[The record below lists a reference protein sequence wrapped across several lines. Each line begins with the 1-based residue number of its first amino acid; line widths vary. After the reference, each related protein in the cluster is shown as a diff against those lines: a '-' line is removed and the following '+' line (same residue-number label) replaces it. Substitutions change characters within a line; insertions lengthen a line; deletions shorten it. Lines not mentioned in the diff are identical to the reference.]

1 MKRHYPNQSISK
13 RTLLCGVLILLS
25 IEFVASP
32 RIARSAFTVEIQPAK
47 SRTPSVQRPSRKKR
61 RLRKPDV
68 IYYPTPP
75 DTVAEMLRIAGIKKD
90 DVLYDLGSGDG
101 RIPIA
106 AAKAYGIWAVGIEI
120 DPKLVVEAEENA
132 RQANVDGLVR
142 FRNEDMFRVNY
153 SEATIVTLYLSEK
166 LNVLLR
172 PKLLREL
179 RPGSR
184 IVSHDFRM
192 GDWKPEQ
199 TVRVPWGKLYRTV
212 YLWTVPARRQ
222 TPSLKKVSLTRPVEF
237 KSRRQSYVGS
247 WQTTSNQQQ
256 KEPRRWRGCADV
268 LVVDGDCGRG
278 RSRRPADTSW
288 IPGQLIA
295 KLSRVGGGT
304 RWLPKS

>member
-1 MKRHYPNQSISK
+1 MFILRTMKNIPRRNTLSKLIIVFAGFISSVG
-13 RTLLCGVLILLS
+13 LA
-25 IEFVASP
+25 ASP
-32 RIARSAFTVEIQPAK
+32 GDVRRETLFEHNAAQNSSPTAQH
-47 SRTPSVQRPSRKKR
+47 PSRRTTPDKR

-75 DTVAEMLRIAGIKKD
+75 ETVTEMLRLAGIKEG

-106 AAKAYGIWAVGIEI
+106 AAKYYGIRAVGIEI
-120 DPKLVVEAEENA
+120 DPKLVTEAEENA
-132 RQANVDGLVR
+132 RQANVDALVR

-172 PKLLREL
+172 PKLLGEL

-212 YLWTVPARRQ
+212 YLWRVPARRQ
-222 TPSLKKVSLTRPVEF
+222 SPAPRKLSHTSLMDF
-237 KSRRQSYVGS
+237 KSRRQSF
-247 WQTTSNQQQ
+247 
-256 KEPRRWRGCADV
+256 
-268 LVVDGDCGRG
+268 
-278 RSRRPADTSW
+278 
-288 IPGQLIA
+288 
-295 KLSRVGGGT
+295 
-304 RWLPKS
+304 

>member
-1 MKRHYPNQSISK
+1 MKTLWRISP
-13 RTLLCGVLILLS
+13 LLKLILALILLS
-25 IEFVASP
+25 VAIADSMGVTGTIHVRETRVAKNNVFSQRSP
-32 RIARSAFTVEIQPAK
+32 Q
-47 SRTPSVQRPSRKKR
+47 KK

-75 DTVAEMLRIAGIKKD
+75 ETVTQMLRMAKIKKG

-106 AAKAYGIWAVGIEI
+106 AATQYGIRAVGIEI
-120 DPKLVVEAEENA
+120 DAKLVAEAEGKA
-132 RQANVDGLVR
+132 REANVSHLVR

-172 PKLLREL
+172 PKLLSEL

-184 IVSHDFRM
+184 ILSHDFRM

-212 YLWTVPARRQ
+212 YLWTVPAHRA
-222 TPSLKKVSLTRPVEF
+222 KTR
-237 KSRRQSYVGS
+237 
-247 WQTTSNQQQ
+247 
-256 KEPRRWRGCADV
+256 
-268 LVVDGDCGRG
+268 
-278 RSRRPADTSW
+278 
-288 IPGQLIA
+288 
-295 KLSRVGGGT
+295 
-304 RWLPKS
+304 